1 MINDKPRTMRLRI
14 SCLILHNCEAVETC
28 SPIFD
33 VNISVHDGSN
43 LSWIVTNTSQLP
55 AAVKCTEESVVAP
68 NVCSLGYSA
77 PIDTL
82 NRIKSVTNTTLL

>member
-28 SPIFD
+28 SPILD

-43 LSWIVTNTSQLP
+43 LSWIVTNISQLP
-55 AAVKCTEESVVAP
+55 
-68 NVCSLGYSA
+68 
-77 PIDTL
+77 
-82 NRIKSVTNTTLL
+82 VTRRERGRSEPMLARLQRTD